1 VDVTPKRLATGSRDV
16 SLDRFI
22 DQCEEAW
29 RAFVKGDPA
38 PAKALFSRRNDV
50 TLANPWG
57 PPVTGWD
64 RVSPALEAA
73 AARFSEGEIRSF
85 EVAARYVATDL
96 ACVFEI
102 ERGQAKVGGARQ
114 LAPFALRVTS
124 TYRFED
130 GEWKIVLRHAD
141 PITALKPPDA
151 ALV

>member
-1 VDVTPKRLATGSRDV
+1 VDVTPKWLATGSRDV
-16 SLDRFI
+16 SLERFM

-29 RAFVKGDPA
+29 QAFVRGDPA

-73 AARFSEGEIRSF
+73 AARFSEGEISSF
-85 EVAARYVATDL
+85 EVAARYVDTEL

-102 ERGQAKVGGARQ
+102 ERGAGEGRRRTATGTVCTPGDVD
-114 LAPFALRVTS
+114 LSLR
-124 TYRFED
+124 RWQE
-130 GEWKIVLRHAD
+130 A
-141 PITALKPPDA
+141 
-151 ALV
+151 